1 MLVIL
6 HLSIVTDDPR
16 EKAYHLKPRLLER
29 WNLMGQCF
37 Q

>member
-6 HLSIVTDDPR
+6 HLSIVLVFQERKRIISNRDCW
-16 EKAYHLKPRLLER
+16 KR